1 MHVER
6 FTTRRTAR
14 CAVRGPADPAAVRE
28 LWIVLHGYGQL
39 ARDFIGGLAAADDG
53 HRLIVAPEA
62 LSRFYSA
69 RAPLAHATSAA
80 DPVGDPAAEPVGAS
94 WMTRDDRDDEI
105 VDQLGWLDQVLATYR
120 ARVAPG
126 TPVTV
131 LGFSQ
136 GAATAARW
144 VDAGGVAP
152 AHLILWGAI
161 PAASLSPDSAVW
173 QTRCTIVVGSRD
185 RFISEAM
192 LRDERARLDQ
202 SGVSYTCVSFVGGHR
217 LDDATLAH
225 LLTPG

>member
-39 ARDFIGGLAAADDG
+39 ARDFIAGCTAADDG

-69 RAPLAHATSAA
+69 QAPLAHFTSAA
-80 DPVGDPAAEPVGAS
+80 DPVGAS

-105 VDQLGWLDQVLATYR
+105 VDQLCWLDQVLATYR

-161 PAASLSPDSAVW
+161 PPASLSPDSAVW

-185 RFISEAM
+185 KFIPEAM

-202 SGVSYTCVSFVGGHR
+202 SGVSYTFVSFVGGHR